1 MRVYL
6 DNNIL
11 VDIEVG
17 AIQAGRFS
25 SLNNTTY
32 YFSEAHMDELLNGLE
47 KHPELKDSRLHTLET
62 LCGTNYITP
71 DVGPFEGGFDVETPK
86 RVFELSMH
94 YKRMHD
100 ELYRYSNAM
109 KINRD
114 TFLEGLYLEKLEVGN
129 YKPSQIFNVLDDRL
143 KEYWGYGINVYLEK
157 SVAAT
162 GRAVFCSLFNLLDFI
177 CYWHD
182 KNHAAR
188 LYDSSHAY
196 FAQYCDVLVS
206 NDKRMRIKTEAVYSY
221 LGIDTKVCTS
231 DEFLM
236 GVITGG

>member
-17 AIQAGRFS
+17 SNKAEHFT
-25 SLNNTTY
+25 SLNGVSF
-32 YFSEAHMDELLNGLE
+32 YFSEVHIDELLNGLD
-47 KHPELKDSRLHTLET
+47 KHPELKDIRLHTIET
-62 LCGTNYITP
+62 LCGSNYIAP
-71 DVGPFEGGFDVETPK
+71 DVGPFEGGIEAKTPQSI
-86 RVFELSMH
+86 FELSML

-100 ELYRYSNAM
+100 ELYRFSNAM
-109 KINRD
+109 RINREA
-114 TFLEGLYLEKLEVGN
+114 FLEGLHLEKLEVGN
-129 YKPSQIFNVLDDRL
+129 CKPSEIFNVLEERL
-143 KEYWGYGINVYLEK
+143 KEHWGYGIQVYLEK
-157 SVAAT
+157 SVATT
-162 GRAVFCSLFNLLDFI
+162 GRTVFSSLFNLLDFV

-221 LGIDTKVCTS
+221 LGIGTRVCTA
-231 DEFLM
+231 DEFLK